1 MAITFDSI
9 YCYRDIVWYDWV
21 SERLL
26 FNIKWGIS
34 PLYHSENMSRWW
46 WSPLCTR
53 IWTDTSLH
61 SDTSTYCSYSSRL
74 HVLQVSR
81 KYQFYSLWID
91 SNGYW
96 TNYLPTWGKHADL
109 YTNNAVNMVDYM
121 LFILTITRQ
130 AHTIKLAWFIYHV
143 ILFHRQ
149 KSMQLQGSYI
159 VNDPVNFV
167 IASI

>member
-1 MAITFDSI
+1 MAIEPTIYPLEASMLTFT
-9 YCYRDIVWYDWV
+9 
-21 SERLL
+21 
-26 FNIKWGIS
+26 
-34 PLYHSENMSRWW
+34 P
-46 WSPLCTR
+46 
-53 IWTDTSLH
+53 
-61 SDTSTYCSYSSRL
+61 
-74 HVLQVSR
+74 
-81 KYQFYSLWID
+81 
-91 SNGYW
+91 
-96 TNYLPTWGKHADL
+96 
-109 YTNNAVNMVDYM
+109 NNAVNMVDYM